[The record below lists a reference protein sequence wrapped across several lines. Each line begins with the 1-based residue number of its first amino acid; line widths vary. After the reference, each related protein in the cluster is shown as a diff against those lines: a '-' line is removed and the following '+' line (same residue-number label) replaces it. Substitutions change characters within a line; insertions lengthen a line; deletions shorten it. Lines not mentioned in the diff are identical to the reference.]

1 MTNSKFPNVKIEKKG
16 FFVLSL
22 GFCHWSFAAARRRGL
37 TIIELVVTIT
47 VMGAL
52 AVGFSAY
59 LKQAMDIWKFLS
71 YRGEVVSQ
79 ARLGALRMA
88 SDIRQIANSSP
99 QWYADDTTLNFT
111 HVDPAIGNLSY
122 SYSNVTGN
130 LSWSNDTIHNA
141 SLMTGLSLT
150 LTPPFKFTY
159 LPYNASNVSNPFWPP
174 LPTPVSAENMS
185 QIAII
190 NINATLQWGDQKANI
205 NLDVR
210 PRNL

>member
-111 HVDPAIGNLSY
+111 HVVNGNMGYYY
-122 SYSNVTGN
+122 SSGKLYYWGS
-130 LSWSNDTIHNA
+130 DTANT
-141 SLMTGLSLT
+141 SQPLMTGLT
-150 LTPPFKFTY
+150 AFNFTY
-159 LPYNASNVSNPFWPP
+159 CQYNNTTTNFDP
-174 LPTPVSAENMS
+174 LPVPVSAANMS
-185 QIAII
+185 QIDII
-190 NINATLQWGDQKANI
+190 NVNATLQWGDQKANI